1 MKNCGKR
8 FHTLA
13 CSREFIQE
21 LVKLI
26 GPKNEPPTA
35 VQEKVL
41 SLIQTWADTFR
52 HQPHTQGVVQVYQE
66 LKVKGIQFPM
76 TDLDAMAPI
85 ITPERVR
92 LLKYNKYLSE
102 YSGFI
107 YIKISYN
114 Y

>member
-13 CSREFIQE
+13 CSREFVQE

-35 VQEKVL
+35 VQEKIL
-41 SLIQTWADTFR
+41 NLIQTWADTFKS
-52 HQPHTQGVVQVYQE
+52 QPHTQGVVQVYQE
-66 LKVKGIQFPM
+66 LKSKGIEFPM

-92 LLKYNKYLSE
+92 LCESLVIHCYLYYWNCS
-102 YSGFI
+102 F
-107 YIKISYN
+107 
-114 Y
+114 

>member
-1 MKNCGKR
+1 M
-8 FHTLA
+8 
-13 CSREFIQE
+13 
-21 LVKLI
+21 I

-66 LKVKGIQFPM
+66 LKAKGMQFPM

-85 ITPERVR
+85 ITPERVI
-92 LLKYNKYLSE
+92 KKKFFNNNINNYTI
-102 YSGFI
+102 I
-107 YIKISYN
+107 YVY
-114 Y
+114 

>member
-8 FHTLA
+8 FHALA
-13 CSREFIQE
+13 CSREFVQD

-66 LKVKGIQFPM
+66 LKIKGIQFPM

-92 LLKYNKYLSE
+92 CFLFRYKTMQTSSCPFYL
-102 YSGFI
+102 
-107 YIKISYN
+107 
-114 Y
+114 

>member
-21 LVKLI
+21 LIALI
-26 GPKNEPPTA
+26 GPKNEPPTV

-41 SLIQTWADTFR
+41 SLIQTWADTFK
-52 HQPHTQGVVQVYQE
+52 HQPHAQGVVQGYQM
-66 LKVKGIQFPM
+66 LKTKGIQFPM

-85 ITPERVR
+85 ITPERVS
-92 LLKYNKYLSE
+92 LLFNNLIIFTNK
-102 YSGFI
+102 
-107 YIKISYN
+107 
-114 Y
+114 